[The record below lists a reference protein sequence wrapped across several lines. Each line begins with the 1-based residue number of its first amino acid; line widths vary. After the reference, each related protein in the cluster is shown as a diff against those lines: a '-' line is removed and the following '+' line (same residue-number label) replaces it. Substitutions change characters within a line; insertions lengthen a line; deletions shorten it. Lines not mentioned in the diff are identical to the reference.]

1 MSTLSY
7 KLTETRKLPQV
18 CVQSCSFGGSVT
30 WLTGHRLQDVGDE
43 LHELG
48 QRLDLWSP
56 AFLINENSG
65 YEDVFFAALYLGLN
79 LLFSH

>member
-7 KLTETRKLPQV
+7 KLAGTRKLPQV
-18 CVQSCSFGGSVT
+18 CVRSCSFGGSVT
-30 WLTGHRLQDVGDE
+30 WPTGHRLQDVGDE

-48 QRLDLWSP
+48 QRLDPWSP
-56 AFLINENSG
+56 ALLMNENSG
-65 YEDVFFAALYLGLN
+65 YEDVFFAALCLGLN